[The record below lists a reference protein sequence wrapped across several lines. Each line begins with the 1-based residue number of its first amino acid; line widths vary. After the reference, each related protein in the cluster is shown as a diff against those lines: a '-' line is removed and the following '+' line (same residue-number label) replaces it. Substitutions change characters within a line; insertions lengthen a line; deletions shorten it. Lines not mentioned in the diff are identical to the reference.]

1 MTIGTILAAKGRDVV
16 TTQPHRTLA
25 EVAEVLLAKNI
36 GAVVVT
42 NVQGRV
48 IGIFSE
54 RDIVRA
60 VAKRG
65 PAVFNH
71 AVSKHMTAEVMTTS
85 EDERVHVAM
94 EKMTNGRF
102 RHLPVIRQEK
112 LVGLVSIGDLVKHN
126 SPSAN
131 MNTRRC
137 ENISRPPEP
146 RGTMAQRKSNI
157 QAFMGLEFGFCVS
170 AIGLDDAPASGQDRS
185 QAAGGWK
192 TDLGLNTQTQHL
204 RLRP

>member
-1 MTIGTILAAKGRDVV
+1 MGGFAIS
-16 TTQPHRTLA
+16 P
-25 EVAEVLLAKNI
+25 
-36 GAVVVT
+36 
-42 NVQGRV
+42 
-48 IGIFSE
+48 S
-54 RDIVRA
+54 
-60 VAKRG
+60 
-65 PAVFNH
+65 
-71 AVSKHMTAEVMTTS
+71 S
-85 EDERVHVAM
+85 AM
-94 EKMTNGRF
+94 RSWSAWCRSATW
-102 RHLPVIRQEK
+102 
-112 LVGLVSIGDLVKHN
+112 SSTD

-192 TDLGLNTQTQHL
+192 IDLGLNTQTQHL
-204 RLRP
+204 RLSWKPTRVSDVQDPLVCWRHTDQGPHPFGPA

>member
-1 MTIGTILAAKGRDVV
+1 MTIARILAAKGRDVV

-102 RHLPVIRQEK
+102 RHLPVIRHEK
-112 LVGLVSIGDLVKHN
+112 LVGLVSIGDLVKHRL
-126 SPSAN
+126 AE
-131 MNTRRC
+131 C
-137 ENISRPPEP
+137 EYEHKAMREYIA
-146 RGTMAQRKSNI
+146 TA
-157 QAFMGLEFGFCVS
+157 
-170 AIGLDDAPASGQDRS
+170 
-185 QAAGGWK
+185 
-192 TDLGLNTQTQHL
+192 
-204 RLRP
+204 